1 MKRDELFDISNLIFR
16 ELAEELTSEERRR
29 LEAWLGSSERN
40 RTLYEHICSEKVMRE
55 KMRE

>member
-16 ELAEELTSEERRR
+16 ELAEELTSEERQR
-29 LEAWLGSSERN
+29 LEAWLDSSERN

-55 KMRE
+55 KIRE